1 MGLLFKLEG
10 FLFVCLWKLK
20 CHWGLSKSSKSKIIN
35 SINNYN
41 FKSSDNFSHFSEH
54 LTFHRSCN
62 AFFWIIWK
70 AVVHRMWQFHCLP
83 CGQVSP
89 LMRDLSCPKGS
100 VSIRLLIRGIV
111 FPSGFQKPCHPY
123 SLHWSCVTCTRG
135 QISTCCLGNWRCL
148 RAYMIYAYVWLTF
161 EIFNNIGCLVALG
174 HFIPVWIWA
183 VFGQKMLMHMHHCFV
198 HTGTHT
204 HSDTNWYS
212 RLTAELSCW
221 TEKFWEGI
229 SPPALLHWGG
239 SSDLPL
245 PLWSGNY
252 AVMAPSWCQHRTL
265 CSLLSTWLSALL
277 LVFLFSL
284 LSWNSICL
292 PSWLKDIFL
301 PFPSSNQSKS
311 EKMSFFCCC

>member
-1 MGLLFKLEG
+1 
-10 FLFVCLWKLK
+10 
-20 CHWGLSKSSKSKIIN
+20 
-35 SINNYN
+35 
-41 FKSSDNFSHFSEH
+41 
-54 LTFHRSCN
+54 
-62 AFFWIIWK
+62 
-70 AVVHRMWQFHCLP
+70 
-83 CGQVSP
+83 
-89 LMRDLSCPKGS
+89 
-100 VSIRLLIRGIV
+100 
-111 FPSGFQKPCHPY
+111 
-123 SLHWSCVTCTRG
+123 
-135 QISTCCLGNWRCL
+135 
-148 RAYMIYAYVWLTF
+148 MIYAYVWLTF
-161 EIFNNIGCLVALG
+161 EIFNNRGCLVALG

-183 VFGQKMLMHMHHCFV
+183 VFGQKMLMHMHHCSV

-301 PFPSSNQSKS
+301 PFPSSNQSNQK
-311 EKMSFFCCC
+311 KCPFFAAVSHFSMTAFAVPRKNLARCRMVSQRVLTKENSNSPWFSWSWHFLRVFKRPSIFTCSLTPHTLPSIWITCYVWFKWADFLAVEEEQGVKRLREFSKAKESRGGKRGIKQKQQNNTRCENG